1 MRNKIERF
9 DVIIAGCGLGGLLAA
24 AAFASDGYSAFCFD
38 CRARDKKANGG
49 GSDGR
54 TTAVFGQCRELLIE
68 SKIWPELEPEATPL
82 ETMRIVSSSSSEP
95 SAALKRD
102 FIASD
107 SSLPCFGWSL
117 PNDLL
122 AETVLRKLEYLPNVR
137 TSFCAEIADV
147 VTRTGEAFI
156 TLEDGSRIAGKLL
169 VAADGADSQ
178 IRETVGIEVRRF
190 DFSQKALSCN
200 VTHEIPHDFVSTEIH
215 ESGGPFTLV
224 PRHDI
229 ENKPASAIVWMEKP
243 STVEKLSNLPERD
256 FEHAAEERSLGLYGR
271 LRLASERRAWKM
283 RVQLASRL
291 VAERTALIAEA
302 AHALPPIGAQGLN
315 MTVGDIMALK
325 AAVKSGRCEL
335 GSAGHLEEYQRL
347 RYNDLLLRVS
357 GVAGLNIA
365 SIGSSA
371 ALRRLRTIGLTAAH
385 DIEPLRSRLVSA
397 GLGPTYQ

>member
-1 MRNKIERF
+1 MRNKTERV

-24 AAFASDGYSAFCFD
+24 VAFASEGYSAFCFD
-38 CRARDKKANGG
+38 CRSRDRKANGS

-54 TTAVFGQCRELLIE
+54 TTAVFEQCRTLLKE
-68 SKIWPELEPEATPL
+68 SKIWPELESEATPL
-82 ETMRIVSSSSSEP
+82 ETMRIVSSSPSEP
-95 SAALKRD
+95 SAASIQD
-102 FIASD
+102 FVASD

-117 PNDLL
+117 PNDVL
-122 AETVLRKLEYLPNVR
+122 AEALLRKLEHLQNVQ
-137 TSFCAEIADV
+137 TSFCAKIADV
-147 VTRTGEAFI
+147 ITRTGEAFI
-156 TLEDGSRIAGKLL
+156 TLEDGSRIASKLL

-178 IRETVGIEVRRF
+178 VRETVGIKVRRF
-190 DFSQKALSCN
+190 DFSQKALSFN
-200 VTHEIPHDFVSTEIH
+200 MTHEVPHDFVSTEIH
-215 ESGGPFTLV
+215 ATGGPFTLV

-229 ENKPASAIVWMEKP
+229 ENKPASAIVWMEKS
-243 STVEKLSNLPERD
+243 STVERLLNLPARD

-315 MTVGDIMALK
+315 MTVGDILALK

-335 GSAGHLEEYQRL
+335 GSAEHLEEYQRL
-347 RYNDLLLRVS
+347 RYNDLVLRVS

-365 SIGSSA
+365 SIGSNA
-371 ALRRLRTIGLTAAH
+371 TLRRLRALGLAAAH
-385 DIEPLRSRLVSA
+385 DIKPLRSRLVSA
-397 GLGPTYQ
+397 GLGPAYQ

>member
-1 MRNKIERF
+1 MRNKTERV

-24 AAFASDGYSAFCFD
+24 VAFASEGYSAFCFD
-38 CRARDKKANGG
+38 CRSRDRKANGS

-54 TTAVFGQCRELLIE
+54 TTAVFEQCRTLLKE
-68 SKIWPELEPEATPL
+68 SKIWPELESEATPL
-82 ETMRIVSSSSSEP
+82 ETMRIVSSSPSEP
-95 SAALKRD
+95 SAASIQD
-102 FIASD
+102 FVASD

-117 PNDLL
+117 PNDVL
-122 AETVLRKLEYLPNVR
+122 AEALLRKLEHLQNVQ
-137 TSFCAEIADV
+137 TSFCAKIADV

-156 TLEDGSRIAGKLL
+156 TLEDGSRIASKLL

-178 IRETVGIEVRRF
+178 VRETVGIKVRRF
-190 DFSQKALSCN
+190 DFSQKALSFN
-200 VTHEIPHDFVSTEIH
+200 MTHEVPHDFVSTEIH
-215 ESGGPFTLV
+215 ATGGPFTLV

-229 ENKPASAIVWMEKP
+229 ENKPASAIVWMEKS
-243 STVEKLSNLPERD
+243 STVEKLLNLPARD

-315 MTVGDIMALK
+315 MTVGDILALK

-335 GSAGHLEEYQRL
+335 GNAEHLEEYQRL
-347 RYNDLLLRVS
+347 RYNDLVLRVS

-365 SIGSSA
+365 SIGSNA
-371 ALRRLRTIGLTAAH
+371 TLRRLRALGLAAAH
-385 DIEPLRSRLVSA
+385 DIKPLRSRLVSA
-397 GLGPTYQ
+397 GLGPAYQ